1 MSTQGE
7 NLPFVDL
14 NMIREYI
21 YAEVVYR
28 VAILLRAIGTSVLIL
43 HISMGIKPTNVKC

>member
-21 YAEVVYR
+21 YAEVVYM
-28 VAILLRAIGTSVLIL
+28 VAILLRAIRDFRVNFT
-43 HISMGIKPTNVKC
+43 HIYVN